1 MQRVL
6 VCGATGFI
14 GRNLVELLARRAD
27 LEIHGTWFSQAPSEL
42 PGVRWHEADL
52 RRSDHVARLMP
63 GFDIV
68 VQAAATTSGARDI
81 VERPHIHTTDNSVM
95 NALLLR
101 AAYEAKVGHFIF
113 FSCSVMYPSSARPL
127 KEEDWDANRPMEPRY
142 EASGWTKIHVEK
154 MCEFYARLG
163 VTRHTVIRH
172 SNIYGPHDKFD
183 LEKSHVF
190 GATVT
195 KAMTATDAI
204 TVWGTGEERRDLL
217 YVGDLVEFVERAID
231 RQSASFALYNVGS
244 GRAVSVNELAASII
258 AATGR
263 RLAIRHDLAKP
274 TIPTSLA
281 LDCGKAERELGWR
294 PRTELTDGIKLTL
307 DWWRANPP
315 ASDRAAEPAP
325 APPAPESLYRAL
337 YRIRRVEEKIIELYP
352 TDKIKSPVHLS
363 IGQESVSVGVC
374 AALQRSDIA
383 FGSYRGHALYLAKG
397 GDLKRMMAELYGK
410 ADGCARGK
418 AGSMHLIDV
427 AAGMMGTSAIVAT
440 TIPQAA
446 GYAFALK
453 TQKSG
458 AAVACFFGEGAM
470 DEGVCYES
478 MNFAALRR
486 LPILFVC
493 ENNTYAIYSHIRERM
508 PDPDPCARAASFRI
522 PAERIEHGDI
532 QRIFEAA
539 QRALAAIRSGDG
551 PRFIEC
557 MTYRWRDHVGPDED
571 RRLRYRP
578 DAELDQWIARDELP
592 RIGAM
597 LPPAVKR
604 EIEGSVEAEISD
616 AIDFAEAAEY
626 PADEELYAH
635 VFRP

>member
-195 KAMTATDAI
+195 KAMTAADAI

-231 RQSASFALYNVGS
+231 RQTRIRSRFTMSEAGGRSASTSLPHPSLRPRAGASRSGTISPSRPFRPRSRSIAARPNASLAG
-244 GRAVSVNELAASII
+244 GRAPN
-258 AATGR
+258 
-263 RLAIRHDLAKP
+263 
-274 TIPTSLA
+274 
-281 LDCGKAERELGWR
+281 
-294 PRTELTDGIKLTL
+294 
-307 DWWRANPP
+307 
-315 ASDRAAEPAP
+315 
-325 APPAPESLYRAL
+325 
-337 YRIRRVEEKIIELYP
+337 
-352 TDKIKSPVHLS
+352 
-363 IGQESVSVGVC
+363 
-374 AALQRSDIA
+374 
-383 FGSYRGHALYLAKG
+383 
-397 GDLKRMMAELYGK
+397 
-410 ADGCARGK
+410 
-418 AGSMHLIDV
+418 
-427 AAGMMGTSAIVAT
+427 
-440 TIPQAA
+440 
-446 GYAFALK
+446 
-453 TQKSG
+453 
-458 AAVACFFGEGAM
+458 
-470 DEGVCYES
+470 
-478 MNFAALRR
+478 
-486 LPILFVC
+486 
-493 ENNTYAIYSHIRERM
+493 
-508 PDPDPCARAASFRI
+508 
-522 PAERIEHGDI
+522 
-532 QRIFEAA
+532 
-539 QRALAAIRSGDG
+539 
-551 PRFIEC
+551 
-557 MTYRWRDHVGPDED
+557 
-571 RRLRYRP
+571 
-578 DAELDQWIARDELP
+578 
-592 RIGAM
+592 
-597 LPPAVKR
+597 
-604 EIEGSVEAEISD
+604 
-616 AIDFAEAAEY
+616 
-626 PADEELYAH
+626 
-635 VFRP
+635 

>member
-1 MQRVL
+1 MIKIL

-14 GRNLVELLARRAD
+14 GRNLIERLARRAD
-27 LEIHGTWFSQAPSEL
+27 LEVHGTWFSQAPADV
-42 PGVRWHEADL
+42 PGVRWHQADL
-52 RRSDHVARLMP
+52 RRADDVARLVP

-81 VERPHIHTTDNSVM
+81 VERPYIHTTDNSVM

-101 AAYEAKVGHFIF
+101 RAYEAKVGHFIF

-127 KEEDWDANRPMEPRY
+127 KEDDWDANAALEPRY

-195 KAMTATDAI
+195 KAMTETNAI
-204 TVWGTGEERRDLL
+204 TVWGSGEERRDLL

-231 RQSASFALYNVGS
+231 GQTAPFALYNVGS
-244 GRAVSVNELAASII
+244 GRSVSVNELAAAII
-258 AATGR
+258 AASGK
-263 RLAIRHDLAKP
+263 RLAIKHDLAKP

-294 PRTELTDGIKLTL
+294 PRTDLPDGIRRTL
-307 DWWRANPP
+307 DWWRAHPP
-315 ASDRAAEPAP
+315 QPAP
-325 APPAPESLYRAL
+325 AQPAPESLYRAL
-337 YRIRRVEEKIIELYP
+337 YRIRRVEERIIELYP

-374 AALQRSDIA
+374 AALRPNDIA

-397 GDLKRMMAELYGK
+397 GDLRRMMAELYGK

-418 AGSMHLIDV
+418 AGSMHLIDA

-440 TIPQAA
+440 TIPQAV

-453 TQKSG
+453 ARMSDV
-458 AAVACFFGEGAM
+458 AVVSFFGEGAM
-470 DEGVCYES
+470 DEGVASES
-478 MNFAALRR
+478 MNFAALKR

-493 ENNTYAIYSHIRERM
+493 ENNLYAIYSHVRDRM
-508 PDPDPCARAASFRI
+508 SDPDPCARAASFGI
-522 PAERIEHGDI
+522 PAERIEDGNTE
-532 QRIFEAA
+532 RISAA
-539 QRALAAIRSGDG
+539 ASGALAAIRRGEG

-571 RRLRYRP
+571 RRWRYRP
-578 DAELDQWIARDELP
+578 DAELDQWIARDEVK
-592 RIGAM
+592 RIGAL
-597 LPPAVKR
+597 LPPEAKR
-604 EIEGSVEAEISD
+604 AIERGVEAEIED
-616 AIDFAEAAEY
+616 AIAFAEAAEF
-626 PADEELYAH
+626 PGDQELYAH